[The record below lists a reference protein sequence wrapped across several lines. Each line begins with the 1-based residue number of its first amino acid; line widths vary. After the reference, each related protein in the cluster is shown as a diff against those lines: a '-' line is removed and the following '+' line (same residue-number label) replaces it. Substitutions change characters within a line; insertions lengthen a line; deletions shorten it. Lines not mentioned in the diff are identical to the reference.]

1 MTERRTDDELGGLLE
16 ELDEVAGRARE
27 VFGRL
32 SGAQLNW
39 KPSAEQWSVGQCLE
53 HLIRTNRGFFP
64 VLEGVARGTRRQT
77 LWERV
82 SPLSGLFGKLLL
94 RTLASE
100 RKFRAARRLDPS
112 ASEVGAGVVA
122 EFARQ
127 QEELAGAVRAASG
140 ADLRRIIITSPVSR
154 FVTYNMLDACRIVV
168 AHNRRHL
175 RQARRVTE
183 VPGFPRAEA
192 EAAAS

>member
-1 MTERRTDDELGGLLE
+1 VTS
-16 ELDEVAGRARE
+16 AGSPGSCWR
-27 VFGRL
+27 
-32 SGAQLNW
+32 
-39 KPSAEQWSVGQCLE
+39 C
-53 HLIRTNRGFFP
+53 
-64 VLEGVARGTRRQT
+64 
-77 LWERV
+77 V

-94 RTLASE
+94 RALTSE
-100 RKFRAARRLDPS
+100 RKFRAPRRLDPS

-127 QEELAGAVRAASG
+127 QEELAGLMRASAG
-140 ADLRRIIITSPVSR
+140 ADLRRIIITSPISG

-183 VPGFPRAEA
+183 VQGFPRAEA
-192 EAAAS
+192 AAAVS

>member
-1 MTERRTDDELGGLLE
+1 MSGNPSDGDIGRVAGELLAVAEEARGAFGGLTP
-16 ELDEVAGRARE
+16 
-27 VFGRL
+27 
-32 SGAQLNW
+32 AQLNW
-39 KPSAEQWSVGQCLE
+39 KPTPEQWSVGQCLE

-82 SPLSGLFGKLLL
+82 SPLSGLFGKVLL

-127 QEELAGAVRAASG
+127 QEELAGLMRAAAG
-140 ADLRRIIITSPVSR
+140 ADLRRIIITSPVSGL
-154 FVTYNMLDACRIVV
+154 VTYNMLDACRIVV

-183 VPGFPRAEA
+183 VSGFPRA
-192 EAAAS
+192 AAAVS